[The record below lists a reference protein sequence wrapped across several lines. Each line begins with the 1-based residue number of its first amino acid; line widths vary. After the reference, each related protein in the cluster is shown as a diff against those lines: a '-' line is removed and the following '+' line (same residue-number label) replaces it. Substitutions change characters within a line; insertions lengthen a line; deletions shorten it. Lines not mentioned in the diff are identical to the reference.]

1 MAIIK
6 NSKEGALVGY
16 VSTENER
23 YKDFDFINNV
33 VLHGTY
39 NLSLSYKD
47 FMIAANKF
55 PWAYGNDSTISD
67 NMEESVIILTPE
79 QKDIEK
85 CNSFNI
91 TALGNLIVHQWKYIL
106 H

>member
-47 FMIAANKF
+47 FMIADRK
-55 PWAYGNDSTISD
+55 
-67 NMEESVIILTPE
+67 SV
-79 QKDIEK
+79 
-85 CNSFNI
+85 
-91 TALGNLIVHQWKYIL
+91 V
-106 H
+106 